1 MTALD
6 EKLVSLT
13 SQFTKEATDEQ
24 AELDKLKSE
33 LQPAVEKMFADQ
45 KIYQSAQNELL
56 AALKKIGDEEH
67 KHGGEAAIEVRIYP
81 PLLHHYLV

>member
-33 LQPAVEKMFADQ
+33 LQSAVDKMFADQ

-67 KHGGEAAIEVRIYP
+67 KHGGEATIEVRIYP